1 MFTGIIVDVA
11 EVVSVKPAA
20 YGSQI
25 SIRPAKTLDVAVSD
39 SVAVNGVCLT
49 VTGQA
54 SGLLLFDCVRETLR
68 RSTLEHLRPGHRVN
82 LEPSLKVGDKLGG
95 HFVQGH
101 VDARGRI
108 ASIIPSPEERTVVVR
123 PGVEIMPLVAAKGSI
138 ALDGISLTV
147 AETGSDWFSVK
158 IVPYTWDKT
167 NLVDR
172 QPGDEINVET
182 DVLARYVAS
191 LMQGGKEGGLT
202 ESFLR
207 DAGY

>member
-11 EVVSVKPAA
+11 EVVSVRPAA
-20 YGSQI
+20 YGARI
-25 SIRPAKTLDVAVSD
+25 SIRPSGPFDAAVSD

-49 VTGQA
+49 VTECS
-54 SGLLLFDCVRETLR
+54 SGLLSFDCVQETLR
-68 RSTLEHLRPGHRVN
+68 RSTLELLRPGHRVN

-101 VDARGRI
+101 VDARGII
-108 ASIIPSPEERTVVVR
+108 AGIVPSPEERTVVVR
-123 PGVEIMPLVAAKGSI
+123 PGVEIMPLVAEKGSV

-147 AETGSDWFSVK
+147 AETGPDWFSVK
-158 IVPYTWDKT
+158 IVPYTWEET
-167 NLVDR
+167 NLSDR
-172 QPGDEINVET
+172 RPGDQINVET

-191 LMQGGKEGGLT
+191 LMRSREPGGIT

-207 DAGY
+207 EAGY